1 MLPPELETISSAHP
15 QTGTS
20 YMNAASSDLSQLKST
35 MKSTWMAGN
44 FGEIAK
50 YAAKEG
56 ESFVAR
62 LGLKPGQR
70 VLDVAC
76 GTGNTAI
83 PAARTGANVIGVDI
97 ATNLLDQA
105 RQRAA
110 EENLSAKFQ

>member
-1 MLPPELETISSAHP
+1 
-15 QTGTS
+15 
-20 YMNAASSDLSQLKST
+20 MNAASPDLSQLKST

-56 ESFVAR
+56 ENFVAR

-83 PAARTGANVIGVDI
+83 PAARTGANVIGVVSLRTCSTRPGSVQPRKI
-97 ATNLLDQA
+97 YQQSFRKETPRSFRLKLP
-105 RQRAA
+105 
-110 EENLSAKFQ
+110 SSMWS